1 MVWVRSCQPRS
12 TSSIPKC
19 LWWSV
24 DHRNWTDQEAQALQS
39 APGKQLTPRPTTAP
53 APAPPARVPVW
64 LALHAANPSDVV
76 AANTAPPFTSSSAL
90 KVHHPIRLRNHI
102 QVVKSAAEQVG
113 CAVKPSHGQTL
124 LSRRSMTSCVV
135 PVSPILGKTRVMLW
149 AWASPCKS
157 VMASVARVTLKPNS

>member
-1 MVWVRSCQPRS
+1 
-12 TSSIPKC
+12 
-19 LWWSV
+19 
-24 DHRNWTDQEAQALQS
+24 
-39 APGKQLTPRPTTAP
+39 
-53 APAPPARVPVW
+53 VPVW

-149 AWASPCKS
+149 AWASP
-157 VMASVARVTLKPNS
+157 VQVGHGVGREGDVEAELIGLARRDFDAIAGGDADDYDLRDSQRSQMGFKDLSS